1 MPDRRTL
8 LATEFVRSADLPTH
22 RPRTFATEYEGGTAK
37 PPDFSAPKL
46 AVTIGSQIASF
57 SEGIGAP
64 QREAISN
71 AFLFAQQVA
80 DQKIEDDPS
89 ATSSLWYATYVD
101 VLSRIGWTREED
113 SHSLRK
119 ISGAS
124 ARVHDAIIPV
134 VTAALG
140 PTAAASAVVVQV
152 LEGLSSIDEDR
163 PWIVLFN
170 RSSQRAHAA
179 QFQVSH
185 VDMDGATPR
194 IRLVAFELDAER
206 DLSQVLFFRFSN
218 DRAKL
223 RHFETKASVDEPTF
237 SEVAPILRERLAERA
252 RDFILSIDL

>member
-1 MPDRRTL
+1 MTDRRTL
-8 LATEFVRSADLPTH
+8 SATEFARNADLPMH
-22 RPRTFATEYEGGTAK
+22 RRRTSGPEDTGSMDTS
-37 PPDFSAPKL
+37 PDFSAPKL

-57 SEGIGAP
+57 SDDIDAP
-64 QREAISN
+64 LREAISN

-80 DQKIEDDPS
+80 DKEISGDQS

-119 ISGAS
+119 ISGTS

-140 PTAAASAVVVQV
+140 PTAAASAVVVQI
-152 LEGLSSIDEDR
+152 LEGLSSIDADR

-170 RSSQRAHAA
+170 RSAQRANAA

-185 VDMDGATPR
+185 VDMDGAVPC

-206 DLSQVLFFRFSN
+206 ELSQVLFFRFSK
-218 DRAKL
+218 DRAEL

-252 RDFILSIDL
+252 RDYILSIDL